1 MLNNFY
7 NFFQYSN
14 NSNNNLSFF
23 INLVSNSLE
32 KIFNSIDK
40 NNYPFIKNIE
50 LNDNILT
57 IDLNNDKT
65 YILNI
70 NKINKQLWLSS
81 PFSGPK
87 RFEYDKKTNQWLDI
101 NNYKINLYKIL
112 NNEFNNLIKQNKLII
127 KNGKSK
133 KLSHRT

>member
-40 NNYPFIKNIE
+40 NNYPFINNIE

-57 IDLNNDKT
+57 IDLKDDKT

-87 RFEYDKKTNQWLDI
+87 RFEYDTKTNQWLDI

-112 NNEFNNLIKQNKLII
+112 NNEFNNLLKQNNLIAY
-127 KNGKSK
+127 K
-133 KLSHRT
+133 KLNLI

>member
-57 IDLNNDKT
+57 IDLNNNKT

-87 RFEYDKKTNQWLDI
+87 RFEYDRKTNQWLDI

-112 NNEFNNLIKQNKLII
+112 NNEFNNLIKQNNLI
-127 KNGKSK
+127 SYK
-133 KLSHRT
+133 KLNLI

>member
-14 NSNNNLSFF
+14 KSNNNLSFF

-40 NNYPFIKNIE
+40 NNYPFINNIE

-57 IDLNNDKT
+57 IDLNNNKT

-112 NNEFNNLIKQNKLII
+112 NNEFNNLIKQNNLI
-127 KNGKSK
+127 SYK
-133 KLSHRT
+133 KLNLI

>member
-14 NSNNNLSFF
+14 NNNLSFF

-112 NNEFNNLIKQNKLII
+112 NNEFNNLIKQNKLI
-127 KNGKSK
+127 SYK
-133 KLSHRT
+133 KLNLI

>member
-14 NSNNNLSFF
+14 IITKNINNSNNLSFF
-23 INLVSNSLE
+23 INLVTKSLE
-32 KIFNSIDK
+32 KIFNSIDE

-57 IDLNNDKT
+57 IDLKGDKT

-101 NNYKINLYKIL
+101 NNKINLFKIL
-112 NNEFNNLIKQNKLII
+112 NNEFNNLLKQNNLIAY
-127 KNGKSK
+127 K
-133 KLSHRT
+133 KLNLI

>member
-1 MLNNFY
+1 MLN

-14 NSNNNLSFF
+14 IITKNKNNSKNLSFF
-23 INLVSNSLE
+23 INLVTKSLE
-32 KIFNSIDK
+32 KIFDSIDK
-40 NNYPFIKNIE
+40 NDYPFIKNIK

-57 IDLNNDKT
+57 IDLKDDKT

-87 RFEYDKKTNQWLDI
+87 RFEYDTKTNQWLDI

-112 NNEFNNLIKQNKLII
+112 NNEFNNLIKQNKLI
-127 KNGKSK
+127 SYK
-133 KLSHRT
+133 KLNLI